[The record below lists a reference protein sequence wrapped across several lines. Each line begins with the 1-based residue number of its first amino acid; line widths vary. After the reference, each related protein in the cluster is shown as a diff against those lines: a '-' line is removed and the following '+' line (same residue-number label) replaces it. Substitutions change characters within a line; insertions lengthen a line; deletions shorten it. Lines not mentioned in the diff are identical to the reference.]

1 MELLHKLGVDWMGL
15 LAQVINFFIIVLILR
30 KFVYKPVLELL
41 HKRSKMIE
49 KSVNDAKEIEEKL
62 EKVEVETSKKLT
74 EAEKKATGILEEA
87 KKEAEKQKESMKA
100 DTNQEIEKMIE
111 KGKQNLLAE
120 KDKILGDIKSE
131 AASFILLASQ
141 KVIGREFSDDDQ
153 KRLQNVIQDE
163 LRTID

>member
-1 MELLHKLGVDWMGL
+1 MELLSKLGVDWTTL
-15 LAQVINFFIIVLILR
+15 LGQIVNFFILVFVLYKL
-30 KFVYKPVLELL
+30 VYKPVLDLL

-62 EKVEVETSKKLT
+62 EKVEVDTSKKLT
-74 EAEKKATGILEEA
+74 DAEKKATLILENA
-87 KKEAEKQKESMKA
+87 KKEADKQKETMKT
-100 DTNQEIEKMIE
+100 DTNKEIEKMIE

-141 KVIGREFSDDDQ
+141 KVIEREFTNEDQ
-153 KRLQNVIQDE
+153 KRLQDVIKEE
-163 LRTID
+163 LKTIN